1 MASQVKFNAFGL
13 KKAKDQEDGQSSYLD
28 INLGYFCG
36 IIFSILMAPNEDIL
50 DISKG
55 HDDGNCFGVPNL
67 VKMFF
72 TTTLILRVNV

>member
-1 MASQVKFNAFGL
+1 
-13 KKAKDQEDGQSSYLD
+13 
-28 INLGYFCG
+28 
-36 IIFSILMAPNEDIL
+36 MAPNEDIL